1 MILTEVTRA
10 NAMCWPPFPVIR
22 EVSVEKS
29 QHSYTSHWNH
39 WKLFQNIPIKL
50 APLCPPPLLL
60 SQLAF
65 GGPSYL
71 SFLNIGFQ
79 PKQKMARVAA
89 GDSVKSSRLQ
99 RFDFGCLN
107 SRRWETSTRWRKCL
121 VSICQ
126 TREKHNNFGTTD
138 FCGTISWQSD
148 EMMLYH

>member
-1 MILTEVTRA
+1 MA

-22 EVSVEKS
+22 EVSVQKS

-39 WKLFQNIPIKL
+39 WKLFQNIPIKS

-121 VSICQ
+121 VSLYV
-126 TREKHNNFGTTD
+126 KHGKNTTTLVQPI
-138 FCGTISWQSD
+138 FC
-148 EMMLYH
+148 YHFTTK